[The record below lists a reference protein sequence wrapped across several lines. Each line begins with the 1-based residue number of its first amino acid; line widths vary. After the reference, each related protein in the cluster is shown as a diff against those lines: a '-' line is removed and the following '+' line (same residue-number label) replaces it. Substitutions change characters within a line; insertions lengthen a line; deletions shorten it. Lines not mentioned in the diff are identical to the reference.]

1 MGNSVDGIRV
11 FSNIVVQIF
20 NDTFSQ
26 MPANVSRLCL
36 KKYPCE
42 KKCTKILNTSR
53 LRKPGTLESL
63 APANKMHMRRLCWPA
78 V

>member
-36 KKYPCE
+36 KKYSCE
-42 KKCTKILNTSR
+42 RNVQKLLTH
-53 LRKPGTLESL
+53 PD
-63 APANKMHMRRLCWPA
+63 
-78 V
+78 

>member
-1 MGNSVDGIRV
+1 M
-11 FSNIVVQIF
+11 FSNIVVQIL

-36 KKYPCE
+36 KKYICE
-42 KKCTKILNTSR
+42 KKCSKIKVRIINPLK
-53 LRKPGTLESL
+53 LRKPDTLESL
-63 APANKMHMRRLCWPA
+63 APANEMLVRRLCWPA